1 MKRSALLGLL
11 ILALALPVF
20 SVDVSSELK
29 ASSFAMTK
37 DGDFNPEIIR
47 YGCSFEISDSLSP
60 TLYGKLAF
68 DSDPVNGTILSSRA
82 MYRTS
87 YMEISAGPSFGVLNT
102 TGSAEGVPILFQ
114 PGLGIGFNVTVP
126 GIVVASADTEFA
138 LPAAVQTEGQVYLQ
152 KSELSAGFFLPNV
165 LCSAHV
171 SQRNA
176 SAYDGGASKMRSAT
190 DYGLYTTA
198 YKKGSPIRVSLNF
211 IYRIIDFYI
220 APDNAS
226 NRKIANLVL
235 GGGFTVTPSAEY
247 SLFVDANGALYSFSL
262 ADPDSG
268 LDQFM
273 FDIRA
278 GMKLSIDRTPSWM

>member
-1 MKRSALLGLL
+1 MKRSSLLGFC
-11 ILALALPVF
+11 ILALTGPVF
-20 SVDVSSELK
+20 SVDLATAFK

-37 DGDFNPEIIR
+37 DGDFNPETIR
-47 YGCSFEISDSLSP
+47 YGCSFEISERLSP
-60 TLYGKLAF
+60 TLHGKLAF
-68 DSDPVNGTILSSRA
+68 DSDPVNGTVLSSRA

-102 TGSAEGVPILFQ
+102 TGSSEGVPILFQ

-165 LCSAHV
+165 LCAAKV

-176 SAYDGGASKMRSAT
+176 SAYDSGESKMRSAT
-190 DYGLYTTA
+190 DYGFYTTA
-198 YKKGSPIRVSLNF
+198 YKKGSPVRISLNF

-220 APDNAS
+220 ASGAED

-235 GGGFTVTPSAEY
+235 GGGLTVTPNAEY
-247 SLFVDANGALYSFSL
+247 SFFLDGNGALYSFSL
-262 ADPDSG
+262 ADPETG
-268 LDQFM
+268 LDRFM

-278 GMKLSIDRTPSWM
+278 GMNLSLDREPSVD